1 MELYNKIKWILGI
14 LMVFTIILITN
25 LVDRNNFKRV
35 RDSVVT
41 IYEDRLIAS
50 DLVFEMH
57 KAIQNKERTLKV
69 TDSTLFKSKNN
80 IINYAIADLI
90 VRFELTKLT
99 EEEEVILKTF
109 KLNFEELKDVELRI
123 KQNNDF
129 DNDMFEK
136 QLGLMNKNLDALFK
150 VQITEGRR
158 QMSISQHA
166 LGIVQLFTQIEIYFL
181 IFLAI
186 AIQIIIIY
194 QPRS

>member
-1 MELYNKIKWILGI
+1 MKLYNKVKWILGI

-25 LVDRNNFKRV
+25 LVDRNNFKRL

-50 DLVFEMH
+50 DLLFEMH
-57 KAIQNKERTLKV
+57 KAIQKKERTLKV
-69 TDSTLFKSKNN
+69 TDSTLFKSQNN
-80 IINYAIADLI
+80 IINDAVDDLV

-109 KLNFEELKDVELRI
+109 KSNFEELKDVELRI

-136 QLGLMNKNLDALFK
+136 KLRLMNNNLDALFK

-166 LGIVQLFTQIEIYFL
+166 LGVVQLFTQIEIYFL

-186 AIQIIIIY
+186 AVQIIIIY
-194 QPRS
+194 QSRS